1 MKLDL
6 YLTSSTNTNSKHI
19 IYINIR
25 VKTIKLLDE
34 NIEVTHCG
42 IGFGSNFLNMILKA
56 QDSKEK

>member
-25 VKTIKLLDE
+25 VKTIKLLE
-34 NIEVTHCG
+34 EKNVG
-42 IGFGSNFLNMILKA
+42 INLHDFVSIWLL
-56 QDSKEK
+56 